1 MRKLVILLVTI
12 PLVVGV
18 MSGIYTRKIAELP
31 EYPLDILEEKA
42 FETLE
47 YSPPELAGMIPVLIT
62 IEEPKEEPE
71 KEPTPEPT
79 FEKYDIPLSE
89 DLQKYV
95 IVQSETVGLD
105 PKLVLAVMK
114 VESNFKSNLISK
126 TNDYGLMQ
134 INKVNHKWLKK
145 ELGITD
151 FLDPKQSIDCGIHM
165 LADIATRHNDEHRIL
180 TAYNWGEYGKF
191 KTWKKRKSPTSAYS
205 RKVLAEMAK
214 LKGGS

>member
-1 MRKLVILLVTI
+1 MKKLVILLVII
-12 PLVVGV
+12 PLAVGV
-18 MSGIYTRKIAELP
+18 LSGIYTRKVAELP

-62 IEEPKEEPE
+62 IEEPEE
-71 KEPTPEPT
+71 EPTPEPT

-151 FLDPKQSIDCGIHM
+151 FLDPKQSIDCGIYM
-165 LADIATRHNDEHRIL
+165 LANLRSKYQTEHTTL
-180 TAYNWGEYGKF
+180 MAYNLGEGGM
-191 KTWKKRKSPTSAYS
+191 KKAWSRGIRSTKYS
-205 RKVLAEMAK
+205 RRVLKIKTK
-214 LKGGS
+214 LEGGD